1 MSVSS
6 LLSWMLC
13 GLIVGLIA
21 RFLVPGRQNMGL
33 LLTMV
38 LGIVGAVVGGFLY
51 SLIQGAPSE
60 PFSLSGN
67 AWQGWIVAILGAML
81 VLWVYVTPLPQ
92 AMVAVTPRVGR
103 ATCHE
108 NGGSTML
115 VLSRKSQEAV
125 VVGGSVG
132 FERMLKVT
140 VLEINGGTGEAGLR
154 GR

>member
-21 RFLVPGRQNMGL
+21 RLLVPGRQNLSL
-33 LLTMV
+33 LLTMI

-67 AWQGWIVAILGAML
+67 AWHGWIVAILGAVL
-81 VLWVYVTPLPQ
+81 VLFWVYVSY
-92 AMVAVTPRVGR
+92 PRR
-103 ATCHE
+103 WW
-108 NGGSTML
+108 
-115 VLSRKSQEAV
+115 Q
-125 VVGGSVG
+125 
-132 FERMLKVT
+132 
-140 VLEINGGTGEAGLR
+140 
-154 GR
+154 